1 MKSKSLLIGVTIL
14 VVLGIVFSGC
24 SSGVSQ
30 EAYDEVVAEC
40 DAAEADLATAE
51 AERDAAI
58 ADLATAEAE
67 IEDMEAEIAVLAE
80 KLLPNVLPMLGVV
93 DEIEAWAADPSDT
106 ALFGALAG
114 AVNGSGD
121 QGLISSWGTF
131 QAALTA
137 GDPGMTLFQFYG
149 YMLGECSYVAAAFPA
164 EVQPL
169 MGVGDEMAA
178 LVAALDIALL
188 GQMTDAVNASG
199 DADLMQRWNN
209 IISTFATDLPGAMA
223 MMADMQVWLLSEIA
237 EAAPETS

>member
-58 ADLATAEAE
+58 ADLATA
-67 IEDMEAEIAVLAE
+67 EAEIAVLAE

-209 IISTFATDLPGAMA
+209 IVSTFATDLPGAMA
-223 MMADMQVWLLSEIA
+223 MMADMQVWMLSEIA